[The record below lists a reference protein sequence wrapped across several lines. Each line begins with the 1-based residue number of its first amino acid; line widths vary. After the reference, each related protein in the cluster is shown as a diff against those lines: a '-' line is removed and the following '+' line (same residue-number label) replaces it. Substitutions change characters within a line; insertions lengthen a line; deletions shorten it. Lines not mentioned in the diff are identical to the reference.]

1 LCINVEIENT
11 KCVCGGGSALE
22 TEREID
28 WFGEHKTMRLQIDHV
43 AAWLDVSALWR
54 FHVGGQ
60 RLRIVAVN

>member
-1 LCINVEIENT
+1 LCIHVEIENT
-11 KCVCGGGSALE
+11 KRVCGGGSPSE

-28 WFGEHKTMRLQIDHV
+28 WLGEHKAMGLQIHHI

-60 RLRIVAVN
+60 RLRIIAVN